1 MPSPEPSSTRSY
13 DFIGFGDEVPGI
25 LTLVSAARE
34 FQRRTGRKPRTLI
47 LFKGSSANGVG
58 GHLVRGGLSYLDRSR
73 VPSDIR
79 RTYNLPTFGEPSALY
94 QEFLQR
100 SEVTQIAL
108 DPRKANRALRQ
119 MLESVGADILS
130 GIAIDAVL
138 KEGSAITGIKLTKG
152 ETYVGKQFVD
162 STVNAELAQA
172 AGIRKLPGF
181 GTLGLPQSEL
191 PVTLVFETEGLSID
205 RLRRIEYEYLRRFTN
220 PNDAEAQGWLNIA
233 AGGDPVLADYLRR
246 DLSDRFGNLK
256 TMWIGADYI
265 DVRSKALS
273 IAYHAYRHK
282 KLSLIERGI
291 VFDNGNIALFPDG
304 RMSWNA
310 LLLYVNATQ
319 AEQLARNA
327 AKPTPAMLEE
337 VAHLCEWFKSFDA
350 NISVHPA
357 SELYIRHAGNVM
369 DVVDLLSGAEMLKG
383 GVPSHEAL
391 GTFGYHFDVRGGIEG
406 LEDRTISLGL
416 GVVDHLQPPLFNI
429 GIRHTLVRSL
439 SNLAV
444 ISPAS
449 GFDGF
454 ASSAGRI
461 VEFNV
466 AVGQGVGI
474 AMALATLGD
483 RPLNQMT
490 NQDVRSVLAATG
502 KLTRSYPITYA
513 QASAQLLALET
524 TLTDNVAI
532 A

>member
-282 KLSLIERGI
+282 KLSLIESGI

-310 LLLYVNATQ
+310 LLLY
-319 AEQLARNA
+319 
-327 AKPTPAMLEE
+327 
-337 VAHLCEWFKSFDA
+337 
-350 NISVHPA
+350 
-357 SELYIRHAGNVM
+357 
-369 DVVDLLSGAEMLKG
+369 
-383 GVPSHEAL
+383 
-391 GTFGYHFDVRGGIEG
+391 
-406 LEDRTISLGL
+406 
-416 GVVDHLQPPLFNI
+416 
-429 GIRHTLVRSL
+429 
-439 SNLAV
+439 
-444 ISPAS
+444 
-449 GFDGF
+449 
-454 ASSAGRI
+454 
-461 VEFNV
+461 
-466 AVGQGVGI
+466 
-474 AMALATLGD
+474 
-483 RPLNQMT
+483 
-490 NQDVRSVLAATG
+490 
-502 KLTRSYPITYA
+502 
-513 QASAQLLALET
+513 
-524 TLTDNVAI
+524 
-532 A
+532 